1 MRGFGGRQE
10 HKPRAG
16 RRSRRET
23 HGDEKSIPDRSTP
36 SSNETLSEVAE
47 QSKAT
52 ESALVTAEMRM
63 NSTRAAARWQ
73 LQAMAM
79 QCHDFVVT
87 HPNAVGRLR
96 DLPVLGDSQEQGA
109 VLRGDAPLSFRWEG
123 QRCHSSLEIEAGFD
137 QRARNQRWRRNATGC
152 CRGRQN
158 EGTKPLRRGA
168 RPCTAPALGLCRMH
182 SEQFFRQVNHFL

>member
-1 MRGFGGRQE
+1 M
-10 HKPRAG
+10 G

-73 LQAMAM
+73 LQGTAMPGCHPS
-79 QCHDFVVT
+79 QC
-87 HPNAVGRLR
+87 
-96 DLPVLGDSQEQGA
+96 SGA
-109 VLRGDAPLSFRWEG
+109 A
-123 QRCHSSLEIEAGFD
+123 AG
-137 QRARNQRWRRNATGC
+137 
-152 CRGRQN
+152 
-158 EGTKPLRRGA
+158 P
-168 RPCTAPALGLCRMH
+168 PCAG
-182 SEQFFRQVNHFL
+182 